1 MILDKIK
8 KLFEKKKIEKFKD
21 EIKNDTYEDS
31 LFREYGACE
40 KREINKIKLLIIT
53 DTHNCLYYDKESM
66 EKIRNAEYDICLIL
80 GDVTNSDI
88 YEILKVVPYEKIY
101 GLLGNH
107 DGLDRF
113 DESGIRNLNGKVV
126 NIKGVSI
133 AGIQGSF
140 RYKQGDY
147 GMYTHEES
155 IQIAEN
161 MPGADIL
168 VSHDRPF
175 IKDNHDNVHDGLK
188 GITYYL
194 YKKHVPLEI
203 HGHLHEESEE
213 ILKSGTKVIGAYK
226 VAIIEV

>member
-8 KLFEKKKIEKFKD
+8 KLFEKKEIEKFKD
-21 EIKNDTYEDS
+21 EIKNDTYEDR

-194 YKKHVPLEI
+194 YKNHVPLEI

>member
-1 MILDKIK
+1 
-8 KLFEKKKIEKFKD
+8 
-21 EIKNDTYEDS
+21 
-31 LFREYGACE
+31 
-40 KREINKIKLLIIT
+40 
-53 DTHNCLYYDKESM
+53 
-66 EKIRNAEYDICLIL
+66 
-80 GDVTNSDI
+80 
-88 YEILKVVPYEKIY
+88 
-101 GLLGNH
+101 
-107 DGLDRF
+107 
-113 DESGIRNLNGKVV
+113 
-126 NIKGVSI
+126 
-133 AGIQGSF
+133 
-140 RYKQGDY
+140 
-147 GMYTHEES
+147 MYTHEES

-194 YKKHVPLEI
+194 YKNHVPLEI

>member
-1 MILDKIK
+1 
-8 KLFEKKKIEKFKD
+8 
-21 EIKNDTYEDS
+21 
-31 LFREYGACE
+31 
-40 KREINKIKLLIIT
+40 
-53 DTHNCLYYDKESM
+53 M

-194 YKKHVPLEI
+194 YKNHVPLEI